1 MGEGRTAAARELKL
15 GLVNGRRLAIKER
28 IVFEVID
35 GFRDDSGM
43 EIFDG
48 RLVMGG
54 IEDPIVVEIRVNAVV
69 EARLKCVF
77 HRPSARVRVDGVK
90 RRMSRT
96 VG

>member
-1 MGEGRTAAARELKL
+1 MGEGGSTAERKLKL
-15 GLVNGRRLAIKER
+15 GLINGRRLAIKER
-28 IVFEVID
+28 IVFEVVD

-48 RLVMGG
+48 SLVIDG
-54 IEDPIVVEIRVNAVV
+54 IDDPIVVEVRVNAVV

-90 RRMSRT
+90 GRMGRT